1 MVDKDSGRKFTKI
14 SGQVWYDTIGVF
26 PDERAKHFADKTRI
40 LPIEE
45 QKRHMEQEQ
54 ARKKYEIEE
63 AKRPMND
70 VSTWIT
76 GN

>member
-1 MVDKDSGRKFTKI
+1 
-14 SGQVWYDTIGVF
+14 
-26 PDERAKHFADKTRI
+26 
-40 LPIEE
+40 
-45 QKRHMEQEQ
+45 MEQEQ

-76 GN
+76 GKLSI